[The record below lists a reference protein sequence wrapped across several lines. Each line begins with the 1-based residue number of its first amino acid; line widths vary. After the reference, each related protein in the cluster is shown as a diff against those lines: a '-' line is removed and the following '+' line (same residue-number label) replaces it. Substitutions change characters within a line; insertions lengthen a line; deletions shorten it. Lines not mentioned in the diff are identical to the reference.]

1 MAISIQEYLDE
12 QLQEVHRVAL
22 AGGTLSVEA
31 FVNFAA
37 ELLVE
42 AGELRDFTYA
52 PLIGQRGLTVHGYD
66 SDPKDADNI
75 LTVVIADYVQES
87 PSGTLTQTDLDALL
101 RRATNFVAQS
111 LDEDFRFEMEPSSPA
126 WELADLINVRWPY
139 IEKVRVILVT
149 NKILS
154 KRVDGHQHGEVDGK
168 RVTYSVW
175 DLSRFHQLELSNTGR
190 EELIID
196 LEEEFGEGFPA
207 IQANLPGSNYE
218 SFLVVVPG
226 PHLAAIYDR
235 WHDRLLEQNVRV
247 FLQAKSNVNR
257 GIRDTIRHRPEMFF
271 AYNNGISATA
281 ESVELAEDDFGYQI
295 TSFRNL
301 QIVNGGQTTASI
313 HAARKSDPE
322 QLKRVSV
329 QMKLSI
335 IRPEDA
341 MEVVPK
347 ISEYA
352 NSQNTV
358 SKADFFSNHPF
369 HVQIENASRRINAPS
384 ADGTFRQSKWFYE
397 RARGQYADARGSL
410 TKANRDK
417 FDLEYPRTQFF
428 GKTDLAKFDSVWRLI
443 PQEVSKGAQKIF
455 QHFAG
460 YVDTEWDRNQ
470 AQFNDA
476 KYREYIAKAIIF
488 KSTERLVSKATWYEG
503 GYRANIVAYGIS
515 KLAWEVGKMGYRVDF
530 DRVWKEQA
538 ISESLAAAIL
548 DCSRTAQDIILQPK
562 NVRNISEWAKQD
574 ECWDILR
581 DTPVTLPANL
591 TDVLIDTG
599 KATEKTNDDIKMGK
613 IDVGIQN
620 QMRVMNA
627 GTPFWKKV
635 QEWGNEYRLL
645 GVKDLSILR
654 IAMDPTKFPSE
665 KQSAHLVQMIAR
677 LEKEGLP
684 FADEI

>member
-1 MAISIQEYLDE
+1 MAISIEEYLDE

-22 AGGTLSVEA
+22 AGGTLTVEA

-52 PLIGQRGLTVHGYD
+52 PLIGQRGLTIHGFD
-66 SDPKDADNI
+66 SDPKESDNI
-75 LTVVIADYVQES
+75 LTVVIADYAQEA
-87 PSGTLTQTDLDALL
+87 PSGSLTQTDLDALL
-101 RRATNFVAQS
+101 KRATNFVAKS
-111 LDEDFRFEMEPSSPA
+111 LDEDFRFSLESSSPA

-139 IEKVRVILVT
+139 VEKVRVVLVT

-154 KRVDGHQHGEVDGK
+154 RRIDGHKHGEINGT

-175 DLSRFHQLELSNTGR
+175 DLGRFHQLELSNTGR

-207 IQANLPGSNYE
+207 IQASLPGSDYE

-226 PHLAAIYDR
+226 PYLASIYDR

-247 FLQAKSNVNR
+247 FLQARSNVNR
-257 GIRDTIRHRPEMFF
+257 GIRDTIKDNPEMFF

-281 ESVELAEDDFGYQI
+281 ESVELAEDDLGYQI

-313 HAARKSDPE
+313 HAASKTHPE

-335 IRPEDA
+335 IHPDKA
-341 MEVVPK
+341 MAVVPK

-369 HVQIENASRRINAPS
+369 HVQIENASRRLQAPS

-397 RARGQYADARGSL
+397 RARGQYADARGNL
-410 TKANRDK
+410 TKAKREV
-417 FDLEYPRTQFF
+417 FDLEYPKSQFF
-428 GKTDLAKFDSVWRLI
+428 GKTDLAKFDSVWRMI
-443 PQEVSKGAQKIF
+443 PHEVSKGAQRIF

-460 YVDTEWDRNQ
+460 YIDTEWDRNQ

-476 KYREYIAKAIIF
+476 QYREYIAKAIIF
-488 KSTERLVSKATWYEG
+488 KSTERLVSKANWYEG

-515 KLAWEVGKMGYRVDF
+515 KLAWEVGKSGARVDF
-530 DRVWKEQA
+530 DRIWKEQA
-538 ISESLAAAIL
+538 VSESLASAL
-548 DCSRTAQDIILQPK
+548 LECSRAAQGVILNPK
-562 NVRNISEWAKQD
+562 NVRNISEWAKKE
-574 ECWDILR
+574 ECWITLK
-581 DTPVTLPANL
+581 DTSVELPENL
-591 TDVLIDTG
+591 GDALIDTG
-599 KATEKTNDDIKMGK
+599 KATEIKNDAVKQGK
-613 IDVGIQN
+613 IDLGIQH
-620 QMRVMNA
+620 QVRVMKA
-627 GTPFWKKV
+627 GAPFWKKV

-654 IAMDPTKFPSE
+654 IAMDPTKLPSE
-665 KQSAHLVQMIAR
+665 KQATHLMEMIGR